1 MYERP
6 SVEQDDQK
14 AFLSYGQDRGYA
26 VHADTPLVDAPSS
39 IKLMNSTIANYVQG
53 LDTSEAFE
61 QSIDD
66 CRVQTCVRFRALD
79 GIVLGDEEWTTTF
92 KMGGFVTNQR
102 SFAEA
107 TDDTLGFL
115 EENYGVDRTDIHWTY
130 NMRYPKEREDLLSVG
145 LREDYSEAVMENSH
159 VWVNW
164 QFGDPGPTGH
174 GITLLM
180 PENVTGELLQFCNVI
195 AIDKVKD
202 NQGVFH
208 DVGTPLYDVGF
219 GLGRTRLSMN
229 GVRSPFGEEPYVPIV
244 EQITANRD
252 IELIHAISIA
262 DFVITLEEMVGQGI
276 APGSKG
282 SNSMT
287 RKLIR
292 NLHNIAR
299 VDHISM
305 DDMLALFEP
314 DIAAVIEQEFLT
326 YDKTIDRALGKLAVM
341 HNDGFTTSH
350 DEIIELF
357 KSTHGLPEA
366 ITVDWLRSATRS

>member
-14 AFLSYGQDRGYA
+14 AFLSFGQDHGYKIYP
-26 VHADTPLVDAPSS
+26 DTPLVEAPDS
-39 IKLMNSTIANYVQG
+39 IKMMNSTIANYVQD
-53 LDTSEAFE
+53 LSTQEAFE
-61 QSIDD
+61 QPVDD

-79 GIVLGDEEWTTTF
+79 GIALCDQEWTTTF
-92 KMGGFVTNQR
+92 KMGGFITNQR
-102 SFAEA
+102 SFAEV
-107 TDDTLGFL
+107 TDNTLEFL
-115 EENYGVDRTDIHWTY
+115 SDNYGVDRSELHWTY
-130 NMRYPKEREDLLSVG
+130 NAAHPQESEDLLSVG
-145 LREDYSEAVMENSH
+145 LREDQSEAVTHNSH

-174 GITLLM
+174 GITLSM
-180 PENVTGELLQFCNVI
+180 PEQVTGELLQFCNVI

-202 NQGVFH
+202 DQGVFH
-208 DVGTPLYDVGF
+208 NVGTPLYDVGF
-219 GLGRTRLSMN
+219 GLGRTRLSLN

-244 EQITANRD
+244 EQITKDRD
-252 IELIHAISIA
+252 IELLHAISIA

-276 APGSKG
+276 VPGSKG

-299 VDHISM
+299 VEHVSM
-305 DDMLALFEP
+305 EDMLALFES
-314 DIAAVIEQEFLT
+314 DVATVVEQEFLT

-341 HNDGFTTSH
+341 HSGGFTVSQS
-350 DEIIELF
+350 EIAALF
-357 KSTHGLPEA
+357 KSTYGLPEA
-366 ITVDWLRSATRS
+366 ITEDWLRSANLK